1 MKTRGVLKM
10 SLYEYNKG
18 YADGYE
24 KAYKE
29 MLSTVEQK
37 VNKVRNI
44 SPIDEMYGRYAT
56 MDEYM
61 GATGVRHV
69 GAVGATGP
77 AGYMP

>member
-1 MKTRGVLKM
+1 M

-24 KAYKE
+24 TAYKE
-29 MLSTVEQK
+29 MRSFLNSK
-37 VNKVRNI
+37 DI

-56 MDEYM
+56 MDQYI
-61 GATGVRHV
+61 

-77 AGYMP
+77 TGYMP

>member
-1 MKTRGVLKM
+1 M

-24 KAYKE
+24 RAYKE

-56 MDEYM
+56 MDESMINRNVYM
-61 GATGVRHV
+61 GATG
-69 GAVGATGP
+69 ATGP
-77 AGYMP
+77 SAYMP